1 MEKQDEGG
9 PIWYGNGR
17 LETSNYHLPSRPGN
31 IVLTEQKK
39 QLKHSVLKELGQ
51 SHVCLVEGVVGLP
64 VYCPITHYTGSLKQ
78 SQEMCSFYTTW
89 RPSDSSA
96 MTSLQAMISSL
107 VYRWDN
113 PHEDM
118 ELHLKFLKARILTTA
133 TLPYISKCS
142 KISSDNKLFCNYNN
156 KSKNSL

>member
-31 IVLTEQKK
+31 IVLTKQKK

-51 SHVCLVEGVVGLP
+51 SRVCLVEGVVGLP

-78 SQEMCSFYTTW
+78 SREMCSFYTT
-89 RPSDSSA
+89 
-96 MTSLQAMISSL
+96 LQL
-107 VYRWDN
+107 
-113 PHEDM
+113 
-118 ELHLKFLKARILTTA
+118 
-133 TLPYISKCS
+133 
-142 KISSDNKLFCNYNN
+142 
-156 KSKNSL
+156 